1 MQWSV
6 ISMVGEVLR
15 QGSKQ
20 IEYPQKC
27 PVQSGASTGRHWTQK
42 DENPSNHWGFIGLTG
57 FPWMSANEGLAE
69 REGFEPSIELLAL

>member
-1 MQWSV
+1 
-6 ISMVGEVLR
+6 MVGEVLR

-27 PVQSGASTGRHWTQK
+27 PVQSVASTGRHWTQK
-42 DENPSNHWGFIGLTG
+42 DENPSIHWGSIGINGSSWTL
-57 FPWMSANEGLAE
+57 SNKELAE